1 MKLSIRAERQG
12 DEAAIRALT
21 AAAFADLPYSD
32 GSEPRIIDAMRD
44 DGDLAL
50 SLVAETG
57 GEILG
62 HVAFSPVTLEG
73 GEDGW
78 FGLGPVSV
86 HPDRQRRG
94 IGTRLIEAGIAELHL
109 RGARGIVLVGDPAYY
124 ARFGFERDPR
134 LAYPHPGGEHLQRLI
149 LSGEGTGGVVR
160 YAPAFG

>member
-21 AAAFADLPYSD
+21 AAAFAGLPYSD